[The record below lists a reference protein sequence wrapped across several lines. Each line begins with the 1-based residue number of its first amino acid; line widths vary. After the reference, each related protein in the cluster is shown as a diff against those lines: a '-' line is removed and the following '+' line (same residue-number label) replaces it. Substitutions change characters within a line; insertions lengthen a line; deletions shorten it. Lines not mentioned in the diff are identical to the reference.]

1 MVWNWMVFGTS
12 SSAGA
17 SPGHVSPLDL
27 IPHVSRVGVS
37 QALAGCLLHPGFVA
51 GYGWNPVNGCFKS
64 VNRSLEC
71 PKVQVRRQ
79 VIKCAAVS
87 WTRQLEVLRC
97 RHAPHYATEGS
108 CFAVAS
114 RRSIPYKELSFD
126 HPKPSVG
133 RASSTVSGDLLVQFQ
148 TQKEKRSK

>member
-1 MVWNWMVFGTS
+1 MGLRYLVVCRCQ
-12 SSAGA
+12 
-17 SPGHVSPLDL
+17 PRPRLSPLDL

-37 QALAGCLLHPGFVA
+37 KALAGCLLHPGFVA
-51 GYGWNPVNGCFKS
+51 GYGWKPVNGCFES
-64 VNRSLEC
+64 VNGSLEC

-87 WTRQLEVLRC
+87 WTRQSRGIAISARPTLGYEK
-97 RHAPHYATEGS
+97 S

-126 HPKPSVG
+126 HLKLSFG